1 MAQVVDSKGKVVFD
15 EKVNSTIPGSKPGTT
30 IQGKALAKTSTPAAK
45 EVARQINETGKY
57 TTEAMNALEPGIVVK
72 HNDSGSGGGG
82 GSQTYYV
89 GGGSYAPAVAGT
101 ASGYQVN
108 GYGDVAGYGKPEGY
122 AVTGYDPTTDAAYM
136 EALNA
141 LQAAYGN
148 TPTYNDPYAADLNR
162 IYNEIVN
169 RDKFSY
175 DLASDPMYQQY
186 REQYVNQGKLA
197 MRDTMGQAAAL
208 TGGYG
213 SSYSQA
219 VGQQQYNAYLQ
230 SLNDVVPELYGMARD
245 TYQMEGQDLYNKY
258 NMTKGLSDTE
268 YGKYR
273 DAMTDYWQ
281 NINYLA
287 NREDSLYTRG
297 ANNYWNTE
305 QMNSDN
311 YWNIENMGFQ
321 DYWNT
326 ENMNFEDYWN
336 TENMNFQ
343 DYWNRMN
350 YELEAAQVNAS
361 LSGGSSGGYS
371 VSSGGGSS
379 TTTKA
384 QKEAEKAQKEAEAE
398 AKAKLYTSSQYK
410 TFEKNL
416 EEYSVNLPGSVTA
429 TTHATNQGRA
439 QKIQD
444 ALSNG
449 YITEKDAA
457 LLKDKFKI
465 SDADYNKYSKK

>member
-1 MAQVVDSKGKVVFD
+1 MAIPVDIGGKVVFD
-15 EKVNSTIPGSKPGTT
+15 DKVKSTIPGSQPGTT
-30 IQGKALAKTSTPAAK
+30 IQGKAIAKTSTPAAK
-45 EVARQINETGKY
+45 ELANQINTTGKY
-57 TTEAMNALEPGIVVK
+57 TKEAIDAVEGVT
-72 HNDSGSGGGG
+72 SGSNIKVGSSGGGG

-89 GGGSYAPAVAGT
+89 SGGSYAPAVAGT
-101 ASGYQVN
+101 AAGYQVN

-136 EALNA
+136 EALGA

-148 TPTYNDPYAADLNR
+148 TPTYNDPYSADLNR

-361 LSGGSSGGYS
+361 LSGGGGGGGSYT
-371 VSSGGGSS
+371 VSSGGGGSGSS
-379 TTTKA
+379 TKTTKSDSYSTV
-384 QKEAEKAQKEAEAE
+384 EKN
-398 AKAKLYTSSQYK
+398 AKAFDK
-410 TFEKNL
+410 
-416 EEYSVNLPGSVTA
+416 
-429 TTHATNQGRA
+429 
-439 QKIQD
+439 KID
-444 ALSNG
+444 ALTYLNNMVSGG
-449 YITEKDAA
+449 YITEDE
-457 LLKDKFKI
+457 
-465 SDADYNKYSKK
+465 ADYIRNVDIAGKTYTLSKEDTEKAKNTAKNIGIKSLKNGTAVTTR